1 MIRSCVTISLVEE
14 SRGGPFVF
22 WDDLVAGCKAAQ
34 DIGFDAVEIFAP
46 SADVLK
52 QLPLA
57 QVLADHNLRLA
68 AVGTGGGWVLHRLSL
83 TSPSFEERKAAEDFI
98 RRMIDAG
105 ATHSAMAIIG
115 SMQGSFHPPLNRQSG
130 IGYLGESLTRLGEH
144 AATAGVSLLYEP
156 LNRYE
161 TNLVHRL
168 EDAQQLLIDAGAE
181 NVRLLADLFHMNI
194 EEVQIAEALLRC
206 GSRLGHVHL
215 ADSNRRAAG
224 MGHLDYGPIATA
236 LAQSNYDGYLSA
248 EVFPL
253 PTSEEAARQT
263 IESIRTL
270 FSAALPH

>member
-1 MIRSCVTISLVEE
+1 MIRSCVTISLVEAA
-14 SRGGPFVF
+14 RGGPFVF
-22 WDDLVAGCKAAQ
+22 WDDLAAACKAAQ

-46 SADVLK
+46 SADVLQ

-57 QVLADHNLRLA
+57 QVLADHKLRLA

-83 TSPSFEERKAAEDFI
+83 TSTSFEERKAAEDFI

-105 ATHSAMAIIG
+105 ATHGAMAIIG
-115 SMQGSFHPPLNRQSG
+115 SMQGSFQSPLNRQSG
-130 IGYLGESLTRLGEH
+130 LGYLGESLARLGEH
-144 AATAGVSLLYEP
+144 AAAAGASLLYEP

-194 EEVQIAEALLRC
+194 EEFEIAEALSRC

-224 MGHLDYGPIATA
+224 MGHLDYRPIAAA
-236 LAQSNYDGYLSA
+236 LSQNNYDGYLSA

-253 PTSEEAARQT
+253 PTPEEAARQT
-263 IESIRTL
+263 MESIRTL
-270 FSAALPH
+270 FSASLPQ